1 MGGRGEGKGWWVRVG
16 KVGMVGEV
24 VRVGRV
30 VDGGWVK
37 VGHLGRWVRVSGWMG
52 EGGVG
57 EGMGEVE

>member
-1 MGGRGEGKGWWVRVG
+1 MRVG
-16 KVGMVGEV
+16 KVGRVGEV

-37 VGHLGRWVRVSGWMG
+37 VGYLCRWVRVSGWMG